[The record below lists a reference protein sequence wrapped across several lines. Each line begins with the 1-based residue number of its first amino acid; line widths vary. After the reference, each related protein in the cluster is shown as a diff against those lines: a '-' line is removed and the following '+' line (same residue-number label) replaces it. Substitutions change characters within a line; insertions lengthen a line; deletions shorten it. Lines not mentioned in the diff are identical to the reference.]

1 MTGLFYTEKLTD
13 SQILSTELTVESVDE
28 EELSLCTAYLELV
41 ALFYMIA
48 AAGKRLFTRIFRWT
62 HKASVKAWT
71 KQASKHHATNR
82 LLAIIGHHCTLHAI
96 IKDPRWVPRE
106 ENQLADMLTHADIYQ
121 YCRRQRVSP
130 REQVLVPRRAVAR
143 VAKIQRK

>member
-62 HKASVKAWT
+62 TGRTGLSQGLDEASLKASR
-71 KQASKHHATNR
+71 H
-82 LLAIIGHHCTLHAI
+82 
-96 IKDPRWVPRE
+96 
-106 ENQLADMLTHADIYQ
+106 
-121 YCRRQRVSP
+121 
-130 REQVLVPRRAVAR
+130 
-143 VAKIQRK
+143 